1 MPSRTY
7 YLIEVP
13 WLMNFN
19 RFVLFTAIKN
29 VAFFFSA
36 ISAQGHHNN
45 RGKKR
50 ANRYEEESEESND
63 EGITLV
69 LVRHINQTVKGNEI
83 S

>member
-45 RGKKR
+45 RGKT
-50 ANRYEEESEESND
+50 NRYEEESEENNA